1 LLSTTRY
8 PSPLEPAIETLLNH
22 FGYQI
27 LRAILLSAGSE
38 GPRSVIPNLAE
49 LLATFTTRVNG
60 VQMGEWL
67 TGILGEEGF
76 PSVKATGESKVK
88 LKGAVL
94 RYVFYLRTRNRAGD
108 ITEGLMIDRGL
119 HVKCERHYMSS
130 RLSLVDLMGRYM
142 VVPPASP
149 WTIPPVVENNN
160 GTVRLEVCPL

>member
-1 LLSTTRY
+1 MALLSNTRY

-67 TGILGEEGF
+67 TAILAEEGF
-76 PSVKATGESKVK
+76 PSLKATLESKVK
-88 LKGAVL
+88 LKGAIL
-94 RYVFYLRTRNRAGD
+94 R
-108 ITEGLMIDRGL
+108 
-119 HVKCERHYMSS
+119 
-130 RLSLVDLMGRYM
+130 
-142 VVPPASP
+142 
-149 WTIPPVVENNN
+149 
-160 GTVRLEVCPL
+160 